1 MDKIDYSSLEVVISI
16 FFLFFLSFFALF
28 EAVLHR
34 LSSFDLKLLSDQHR
48 DKKNIVIHLLAGND
62 LDVIIPLK
70 FGIQLAFII
79 IAILTTHIVL
89 INITYLPLLW
99 AFGIM
104 FVINLVFR
112 QLIPH
117 IVSHKNPDKKLLS
130 LLPLFSF
137 FFPALKILSYPISLA
152 VQTVEDAKTTPA
164 TEKSKEV
171 VEKEIQALID
181 IGKEEEVFEKEEGE
195 LVRSVLEFGDTKA
208 REVMTPRS
216 QIVAVQENATIEEV
230 RELMVQEKHSR
241 IPVYREN
248 LDQIVGLI
256 YVRHLLTKCEEGKG
270 DEPITD
276 IMLPPV
282 FVSEEKSLSELLNE
296 IKRKRCGMVFVRNE
310 YGGISGLITIEDLL
324 EEIVGELSDEDQS
337 EKEEIFPQGM
347 NTFLVAGNVDL
358 YTLSETLEIRLE
370 DEDCQTI
377 GGLVTKIMG
386 RLPRKNE
393 KIEISGLT
401 ITVLHADSRKVNRLL
416 VEKPPEVLNESSP
429 SEKKD

>member
-104 FVINLVFR
+104 FVIDLVFR

-137 FFPALKILSYPISLA
+137 FFPTLKILSYPISLA
-152 VQTVEDAKTTPA
+152 VQTVEDAETTPEA
-164 TEKSKEV
+164 AKSKEV
-171 VEKEIQALID
+171 VKKEIQALID

-216 QIVAVQENATIEEV
+216 KIVAVQDNATIEEV

-270 DEPITD
+270 
-276 IMLPPV
+276 
-282 FVSEEKSLSELLNE
+282 
-296 IKRKRCGMVFVRNE
+296 
-310 YGGISGLITIEDLL
+310 
-324 EEIVGELSDEDQS
+324 
-337 EKEEIFPQGM
+337 
-347 NTFLVAGNVDL
+347 
-358 YTLSETLEIRLE
+358 
-370 DEDCQTI
+370 
-377 GGLVTKIMG
+377 
-386 RLPRKNE
+386 
-393 KIEISGLT
+393 
-401 ITVLHADSRKVNRLL
+401 
-416 VEKPPEVLNESSP
+416 
-429 SEKKD
+429 